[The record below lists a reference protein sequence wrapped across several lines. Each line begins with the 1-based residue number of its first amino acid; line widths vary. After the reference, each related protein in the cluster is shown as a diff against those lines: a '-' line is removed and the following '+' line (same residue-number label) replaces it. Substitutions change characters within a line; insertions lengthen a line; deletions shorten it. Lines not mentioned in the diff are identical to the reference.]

1 MASSFAL
8 WILGPIRWNGRKAI
22 KRRDLQKR
30 RRVNKRTRADWQRFL
45 GLGKRRNRA
54 EWGRAFGLE
63 RRSRSGGSSCAYDI
77 RSTNSEVQSVRDKRR
92 VRSRVLYIPREC
104 IMCEKRG
111 MCTGKR
117 QVPLLVVTTLLVGVR
132 PELVGEYK
140 LIYRDKKGCRC
151 KYLNGANGSL

>member
-1 MASSFAL
+1 M
-8 WILGPIRWNGRKAI
+8 
-22 KRRDLQKR
+22 QKR

-54 EWGRAFGLE
+54 
-63 RRSRSGGSSCAYDI
+63 SKRSGDERSGSSAGRGVGDPRALTIYGA
-77 RSTNSEVQSVRDKRR
+77 RTRKFSQYATSGAFVRACCI
-92 VRSRVLYIPREC
+92 VSREC